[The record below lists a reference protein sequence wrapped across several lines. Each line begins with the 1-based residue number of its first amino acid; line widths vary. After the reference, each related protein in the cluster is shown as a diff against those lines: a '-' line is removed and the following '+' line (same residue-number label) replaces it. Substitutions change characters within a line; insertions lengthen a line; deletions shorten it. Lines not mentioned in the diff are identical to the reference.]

1 MRRIIDKSLL
11 YVVDSQGRDLEA
23 ILQFTAESWTADRS
37 VTTLFK
43 KSQQTMDSCSAFH
56 QQVIPQMAEF
66 IKQIDAKVDYQCKLI
81 KDASE
86 D

>member
-1 MRRIIDKSLL
+1 
-11 YVVDSQGRDLEA
+11 
-23 ILQFTAESWTADRS
+23 

-86 D
+86 DQVTVK